1 MLAADAFQ
9 AVEIGTFKLRICFR
23 SKSSMNANCKVGFN
37 FQTENKFVEVLNIK
51 GCVINTDYCCVG
63 KWEFC
68 FDFFGRL
75 RLVVVVDVIL
85 SFVAFVNH
93 NLENKEELFYW

>member
-1 MLAADAFQ
+1 
-9 AVEIGTFKLRICFR
+9 
-23 SKSSMNANCKVGFN
+23 MNSNCKVGFN
-37 FQTENKFVEVLNIK
+37 FQTENKFVEVSNIK
-51 GCVINTDYCCVG
+51 GCVINTDYSCVE

-85 SFVAFVNH
+85 SYVAFVNH